1 MKGGVYRMLTEYESE
16 DPPQGGRYGVER
28 SEDPRA
34 QQGTAGGG
42 RQYGAV
48 AARHGDGSHSV
59 EVPYPGHRP
68 EHGRHIET
76 GTRTRWKTGPG
87 NQGNQPG
94 KGTGSIRRK
103 KSDTYSVPDGTE
115 YIKRKKEY
123 DCNID

>member
-1 MKGGVYRMLTEYESE
+1 MFQPCLSWETENPCKFFIYKGLSSSSCT
-16 DPPQGGRYGVER
+16 Q
-28 SEDPRA
+28 
-34 QQGTAGGG
+34 
-42 RQYGAV
+42 
-48 AARHGDGSHSV
+48 
-59 EVPYPGHRP
+59 
-68 EHGRHIET
+68 
-76 GTRTRWKTGPG
+76 TRWKTGPG

>member
-1 MKGGVYRMLTEYESE
+1 MELFSIRIQRTFQLVST
-16 DPPQGGRYGVER
+16 
-28 SEDPRA
+28 
-34 QQGTAGGG
+34 
-42 RQYGAV
+42 
-48 AARHGDGSHSV
+48 
-59 EVPYPGHRP
+59 
-68 EHGRHIET
+68 RHIET

-103 KSDTYSVPDGTE
+103 KLDTYSVPDGTE